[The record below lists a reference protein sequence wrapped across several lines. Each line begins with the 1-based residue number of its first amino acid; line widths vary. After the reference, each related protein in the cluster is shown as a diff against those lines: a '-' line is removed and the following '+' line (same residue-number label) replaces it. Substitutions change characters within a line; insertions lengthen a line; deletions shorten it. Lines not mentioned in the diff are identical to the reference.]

1 MSAIN
6 GIATKKRIQFAGM
19 VLAGLFLM
27 AGSPGYSM
35 AQQSIVRGTVV
46 AAHDGEPLQGVNLA
60 LYRDGALVIG
70 TASGSDGIYA
80 LAQIASGRYDF
91 RATFVGFR
99 TWTDS
104 LDIGEGDRRI
114 INIVLEEGETEL
126 DEVGAEPDSDVG
138 MARVLAGQTT
148 VRPADV
154 ERIPS
159 PDVSGDLI
167 NFLTTMPG
175 IVSIGDR
182 GGQLFIRGGEPWQN
196 LVLLDGMWV
205 YQPFHIL
212 GFFSSFPSEILQQVD
227 IFAGGY
233 TSQYGGR
240 ISSVIDIKSRNGDKK
255 G

>member
-1 MSAIN
+1 MHVVHGLGFGDVRTMWISAYLLILLT
-6 GIATKKRIQFAGM
+6 A
-19 VLAGLFLM
+19 VLPV
-27 AGSPGYSM
+27 S

-46 AAHDGEPLQGVNLA
+46 AEKDGEPLQGVNVA
-60 LYRDGALVIG
+60 LYTGESLVAG

-80 LAQIASGRYDF
+80 LADLPSGSYTLRASF
-91 RATFVGFR
+91 IGFMP
-99 TWTDS
+99 WEQEI
-104 LDIGEGDRRI
+104 DIGVSDRRI
-114 INIVLEEGETEL
+114 INIVLIEGETEL
-126 DEVGAEPDSDVG
+126 EEVVVESDSDAG
-138 MARVLAGQTT
+138 MARVRAGQTT

-159 PDVSGDLI
+159 PDVSGDLV
-167 NFLTTMPG
+167 NYLTTVPG

-227 IFAGGY
+227 IYA
-233 TSQYGGR
+233 
-240 ISSVIDIKSRNGDKK
+240 
-255 G
+255 